1 MEVAPPNPERRSAP
15 RHRMSVPV
23 TFPGGTGLT
32 RDVSSSGV
40 YFLSE
45 RSFEEG
51 QRVSL
56 TLTLEHPSPEGPID
70 VTYQGVVTRT
80 EGPEAR
86 TGVQALQG
94 AALALEPGTNHGFG
108 FAKAS

>member
-45 RSFEEG
+45 SSFEEG
-51 QRVSL
+51 QPVSL
-56 TLTLEHPSPEGPID
+56 TLTLEHSSPKGPVD

-80 EGPEAR
+80 EVHGAR
-86 TGVQALQG
+86 TGAQALQG
-94 AALALEPGTNHGFG
+94 AAVALEPGANHGLG